1 MNKIILTSILGSFIP
16 LCSVEAANTAA
27 QSAPPDQVTIFQ
39 VALKCLAAPKIG
51 CGGEAKPILQKLERE
66 SAVRE
71 AWLNRTGT
79 LIAVVWKSEANAQLN
94 AQTQQYLESRLRAAG
109 RDADVTELQGE
120 ARDQALKEL
129 QSRKDWYRGAE
140 VARLSEEEA
149 GIIAARLVR
158 RVKAKTTLAQD
169 KAERLERAL
178 TAAYRKRFAEENYEE
193 TFPVRQLAGNFL
205 DEKQMVI
212 LQEAMAKGIRPLPNE
227 Q

>member
-1 MNKIILTSILGSFIP
+1 MKTHLTTVLAGGLLCAPFANAADASAAVTAERVSVFKAP
-16 LCSVEAANTAA
+16 LVC
-27 QSAPPDQVTIFQ
+27 P
-39 VALKCLAAPKIG
+39 AAPKIG

-129 QSRKDWYRGAE
+129 QSRKGWYRGAE

-169 KAERLERAL
+169 KAEGLERAL

-193 TFPVRQLAGNFL
+193 TLPLRQLAGDLL
-205 DEKQMVI
+205 DEKQIAI
-212 LQEAMAKGIRPLPNE
+212 LEQAIDKGYRPLPNE

>member
-1 MNKIILTSILGSFIP
+1 MNKIIMTSMLGSFIP
-16 LCSVEAANTAA
+16 LCFVQAASAAA
-27 QSAPPDQVTIFQ
+27 QSPALDQVTIFQ
-39 VALKCLAAPKIG
+39 VALKCSAAPQIG
-51 CGGEAKPILQKLERE
+51 CGSEAKPILLKLERE

-169 KAERLERAL
+169 KAKGLERAL